1 MLRFIFLLERLTRAE
16 GYSGIIEPLRITS
29 TLEYRG
35 FLALAFPV
43 AMDAISVS
51 RHNRR
56 ESWPRNFIAVYTHI
70 QMRIGI
76 YM

>member
-1 MLRFIFLLERLTRAE
+1 MLRFIFLLERLTRVE
-16 GYSGIIEPLRITS
+16 GSFGIIKPLRITS

-56 ESWPRNFIAVYTHI
+56 ESWNFIAVYTHI
-70 QMRIGI
+70 GI
-76 YM
+76 YAYRYIHM